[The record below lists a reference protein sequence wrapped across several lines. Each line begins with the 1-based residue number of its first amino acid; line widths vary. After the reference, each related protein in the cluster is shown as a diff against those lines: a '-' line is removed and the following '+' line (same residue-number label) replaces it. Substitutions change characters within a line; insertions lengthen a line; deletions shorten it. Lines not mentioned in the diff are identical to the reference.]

1 MSDRPRFR
9 QIDSWRAAE
18 DNAAAW
24 MRFWGYSDA
33 DVTPAGPDAGIDV
46 RARAALAQVKWEAAQ
61 TGTPALQRLV
71 GARRTDHHMA
81 LLFFSGAGYSAPAVE
96 YADDVDIALFKYALD
111 GAMTPVNAPAR
122 RLVAK
127 RQTQDSAA
135 TTVGASRGRRQVSS
149 MAAPSPSAQWWGRNG
164 SLLLGLFF
172 LLQAIVNGV
181 GVLQGE
187 PRPGIDWYDP
197 LISLLLGIALLGL
210 WRGLG
215 ERRRRSGPRQ
225 VGDPNASLP
234 KLFTEKS

>member
-1 MSDRPRFR
+1 MSDRPQFR

-33 DVTPAGPDAGIDV
+33 AVTPGGPDAGIDV

-81 LLFFSGAGYSAPAVE
+81 LLFFSGAGYSAPAVA
-96 YADDVDIALFKYALD
+96 YANDLDIALFKYALD
-111 GAMTPVNAPAR
+111 GGMTPVNPPAR

-127 RQTQDSAA
+127 RHTQDAA
-135 TTVGASRGRRQVSS
+135 AGNPAGASQGRAQVTSP
-149 MAAPSPSAQWWGRNG
+149 APSPRAQWWGRNW

-172 LLQAIVNGV
+172 LLQAIINGL
-181 GVLQGE
+181 GVLQGD

-197 LISLLLGIALLGL
+197 LISLLAGIALLSL
-210 WRGLG
+210 WRGLAK
-215 ERRRRSGPRQ
+215 RRRQTGPRP
-225 VGDPNASLP
+225 VGDPKASLP
-234 KLFTEKS
+234 RLFEEEA